1 VKQFEET
8 LNPERM
14 RKVPYQIYHIM
25 TNNLQ
30 KTVLISDQIG
40 QATFVYD
47 TIISPEIF
55 QIIEK

>member
-8 LNPERM
+8 LSPERM
-14 RKVPYQIYHIM
+14 RKIPYQIYHI
-25 TNNLQ
+25 TTKNIQ